1 LTIDR
6 RVLYTVGMEN
16 KEDTIRIV
24 ITVPVH
30 VHAALMRQA
39 GRRGASMSGLIRA
52 VMGEW
57 LQGQGEPVDWVVTW
71 GGRRRRSASDDAPPD
86 A

>member
-1 LTIDR
+1 
-6 RVLYTVGMEN
+6 MED
-16 KEDTIRIV
+16 KEDTVRIV
-24 ITVPVH
+24 ITVPEH

-57 LQGQGEPVDWVVTW
+57 LQEQGELVDWVVTW
-71 GGRRRRSASDDAPPD
+71 GGRRRRSSDPSAAPAAPP
-86 A
+86 AE